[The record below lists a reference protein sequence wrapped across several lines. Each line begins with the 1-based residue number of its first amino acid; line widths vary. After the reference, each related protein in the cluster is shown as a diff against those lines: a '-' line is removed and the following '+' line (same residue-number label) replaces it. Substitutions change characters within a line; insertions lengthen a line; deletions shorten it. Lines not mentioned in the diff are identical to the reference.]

1 MGKDAGKLH
10 NLFRVPATKK
20 WNLDSNLGWHQSLAL
35 YHTVFISLYTV
46 YCIYCFYFPVYCFSK
61 SSWKLITTGCKN
73 TYYHC
78 YKWFLELL
86 IEHLST
92 NINSRKP
99 AAIARVAMI
108 PANCIFKAANLTNE
122 ESKGTWGSCLILEIL
137 SIYTALQLNN
147 SMQNS
152 YSICCLKKKNF

>member
-1 MGKDAGKLH
+1 MGKDAEKLC

-35 YHTVFISLYTV
+35 YHTVFISLYT
-46 YCIYCFYFPVYCFSK
+46 CFNK
-61 SSWKLITTGCKN
+61 SSWKLITTSCKN

-122 ESKGTWGSCLILEIL
+122 ESKGAWGSCLILEML
-137 SIYTALQLNN
+137 V
-147 SMQNS
+147 
-152 YSICCLKKKNF
+152 ICLDSPTVK